1 MVEDLN
7 NQSLNE
13 LKGRYLELSREI
25 YNMKTG
31 FSVDKKLDKPHLM
44 KKMKRDRARVMTVIS
59 RHKLESSSESMVVGK

>member
-7 NQSLNE
+7 SQSLNE
-13 LKGRYLELSREI
+13 LRGRYLELSREI

-44 KKMKRDRARVMTVIS
+44 KKMKRDRARVLTVMN
-59 RHKLESSSESMVVGK
+59 RHKSESSLGSMVGK